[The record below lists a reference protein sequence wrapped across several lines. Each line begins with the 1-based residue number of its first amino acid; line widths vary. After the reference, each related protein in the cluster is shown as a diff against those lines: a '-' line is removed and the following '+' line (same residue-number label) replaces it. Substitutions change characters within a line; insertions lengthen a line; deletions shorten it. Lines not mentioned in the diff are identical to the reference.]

1 MLITKSENVYVFL
14 NTAVTEMS
22 VVGKTGE
29 SVGVKC
35 LLFKYGGRLSTLH
48 KPKEANVGFK

>member
-1 MLITKSENVYVFL
+1 MFVFL
-14 NTAVTEMS
+14 NTAMTEMS

-48 KPKEANVGFK
+48 QPKEANIGFK